1 MANKKNGKKKKDID
15 LLQGMNF
22 KFSDSSGTG
31 KKGMGY
37 GDMGMPKLN
46 LKMDLGLD
54 NLKGSAKGSKMDMG
68 LGNLKGSG
76 SKKRSGSKKDPL
88 LNLKSSKNDFGD
100 FNFSKSSMI
109 PKRKK
114 GKGSPLVTDKDLQR
128 AKKGVQK
135 LKNRFNDPRTK
146 IEKKLGLPKGYRQK
160 LQEARE
166 SGEINGSSD
175 TEKAVA
181 GVQAIK
187 DKEDYEKLKEQ
198 RKQARRNTPI
208 RRGIRKIHQKLK
220 DYGEEKPTAKPTPT
234 PKPTPKKK
242 MYVLSVMKNGV
253 AQNRYANTLAEALQL
268 KGSLIGSGYQY
279 AGMRVISA

>member
-37 GDMGMPKLN
+37 GDMGMPDIN

-54 NLKGSAKGSKMDMG
+54 NLKGSGKGSKMDMG

-146 IEKKLGLPKGYRQK
+146 IEKKLGLPKDYREK

-220 DYGEEKPTAKPTPT
+220 DYGEEKPTVKPTPT

>member
-114 GKGSPLVTDKDLQR
+114 GKGSPLVTEKDLQR

-146 IEKKLGLPKGYRQK
+146 IEKKLGLPKDYREK

-166 SGEINGSSD
+166 SGEINGRSD

-198 RKQARRNTPI
+198 RKQARRNTPV
-208 RRGIRKIHQKLK
+208 RRGLRKIHQKLK

-279 AGMRVISA
+279 AGMRVISV

>member
-1 MANKKNGKKKKDID
+1 MVKMTNGKNGKKKKDVD
-15 LLQGMNF
+15 FLEGMNF

-54 NLKGSAKGSKMDMG
+54 NLKGSAKGSKMDLG
-68 LGNLKGSG
+68 LDNLKGST
-76 SKKRSGSKKDPL
+76 KKKDPL

-109 PKRKK
+109 PKKRKK
-114 GKGSPLVTDKDLQR
+114 GQGSPLVTDKDLQR

-135 LKNRFNDPRTK
+135 VKERFNDPRTK

-166 SGEINGSSD
+166 SGEINGKSD

-181 GVQAIK
+181 GAEAIR

-220 DYGEEKPTAKPTPT
+220 DYGEEKPTVKPTPT

>member
-1 MANKKNGKKKKDID
+1 VVKMANGKNGKKKKDVD
-15 LLQGMNF
+15 FLEGMNF

-37 GDMGMPKLN
+37 GDMGMPDIN

-54 NLKGSAKGSKMDMG
+54 NLKGSGKGSKMDMG
-68 LGNLKGSG
+68 LGNLKG
-76 SKKRSGSKKDPL
+76 SGSKKDPL

-100 FNFSKSSMI
+100 FNFGKSSMI

-146 IEKKLGLPKGYRQK
+146 IEKKLGLPKDYREK

-166 SGEINGSSD
+166 SGEINGRSD

-198 RKQARRNTPI
+198 RKQARRNTPV
-208 RRGIRKIHQKLK
+208 RRGLRKIHQKLK

>member
-100 FNFSKSSMI
+100 FNFGKSSMI

-114 GKGSPLVTDKDLQR
+114 GKGSPLVTEKDLQR

-146 IEKKLGLPKGYRQK
+146 IEKKLGLPKDYREK

-198 RKQARRNTPI
+198 RKQARRNTPV
-208 RRGIRKIHQKLK
+208 RRGLRKIHQKLK

>member
-1 MANKKNGKKKKDID
+1 MANGKNGKKKKDVD
-15 LLQGMNF
+15 FLEGMNF

-37 GDMGMPKLN
+37 GDMGMPDIN

-54 NLKGSAKGSKMDMG
+54 NLKGSGKGSKMDMG

-76 SKKRSGSKKDPL
+76 SKKDPL
-88 LNLKSSKNDFGD
+88 LNLKSSKNEFGD

-114 GKGSPLVTDKDLQR
+114 GQGSPLVTDKDLQR

-146 IEKKLGLPKGYRQK
+146 IEKKLGLPKDYREK

-198 RKQARRNTPI
+198 RKQARRNTPV
-208 RRGIRKIHQKLK
+208 RRGLRKIHQKLK
-220 DYGEEKPTAKPTPT
+220 DYGEEKPTVKPTPT

>member
-1 MANKKNGKKKKDID
+1 MANGKNGKKKKDID
-15 LLQGMNF
+15 FLGDYDLG
-22 KFSDSSGTG
+22 FSDQSGTG
-31 KKGMGY
+31 KKNMGY

-54 NLKGSAKGSKMDMG
+54 NLKGSGKASKMDMG

-146 IEKKLGLPKGYRQK
+146 IEKKLGLPKDYREK

-198 RKQARRNTPI
+198 RKQARRNTPV
-208 RRGIRKIHQKLK
+208 RRGLRKIHQKLK
-220 DYGEEKPTAKPTPT
+220 DYGEEKPTVKPTPT

>member
-1 MANKKNGKKKKDID
+1 MANGKNGKKKKDID
-15 LLQGMNF
+15 FLGDYDLSFTDQ
-22 KFSDSSGTG
+22 SGTG

-54 NLKGSAKGSKMDMG
+54 NLKGSAKGSKMDLG
-68 LGNLKGSG
+68 LGNLKS
-76 SKKRSGSKKDPL
+76 SSKKDPL
-88 LNLKSSKNDFGD
+88 DNLKSSRNDFGVID
-100 FNFSKSSMI
+100 LGLG
-109 PKRKK
+109 PKTKK
-114 GKGSPLVTDKDLQR
+114 KNGKEKPIFTDKDIQR
-128 AKKGVQK
+128 TKDKIRK
-135 LKNRFNDPRTK
+135 YTTDPRSA
-146 IEKKLGLPKGYRQK
+146 IEKKLGLPKGYRK
-160 LQEARE
+160 TLQEARE
-166 SGEINGSSD
+166 SGEINGRSD

-181 GVQAIK
+181 GAEAIR

-220 DYGEEKPTAKPTPT
+220 DFGEEKPKPTPTAKPT

-242 MYVLSVMKNGV
+242 MYVLSVMKDGV
-253 AQNRYANTLAEALQL
+253 AQNRYAKTLQEALQL
-268 KGSLIGSGYQY
+268 KGDLIGSGYQY

>member
-1 MANKKNGKKKKDID
+1 MTNGKNGKKKKDVD
-15 LLQGMNF
+15 FLEGMNF

-54 NLKGSAKGSKMDMG
+54 NLKGSGKASKMDMG

-100 FNFSKSSMI
+100 FNFGKSSMI

-114 GKGSPLVTDKDLQR
+114 GKGSPLVTEKDLQR

-135 LKNRFNDPRTK
+135 LKKRFGDPRTK
-146 IEKKLGLPKGYRQK
+146 IEKKMGLPKDYRRTLEKAREIDQEK
-160 LQEARE
+160 AQEA
-166 SGEINGSSD
+166 SMVN
-175 TEKAVA
+175 A
-181 GVQAIK
+181 K
-187 DKEDYEKLKEQ
+187 DEYDEAKKKVDAHPKKQSRIEKLGK
-198 RKQARRNTPI
+198 KVY
-208 RRGIRKIHQKLK
+208 QKMK
-220 DYGEEKPTAKPTPT
+220 DYGEEKPTPNPTAKPTVT
-234 PKPTPKKK
+234 PTPKKK

-268 KGSLIGSGYQY
+268 KGALIGSGYQY

>member
-1 MANKKNGKKKKDID
+1 MTNGKNGKKKKDVD
-15 LLQGMNF
+15 FLEGMNF

-54 NLKGSAKGSKMDMG
+54 NLKGSAKGSKMDLG
-68 LGNLKGSG
+68 LDNLKGST
-76 SKKRSGSKKDPL
+76 KKKDPL

-109 PKRKK
+109 PKKRKK
-114 GKGSPLVTDKDLQR
+114 GQGSPLVTDKDLQR

-135 LKNRFNDPRTK
+135 VKERFNDPRTK

-166 SGEINGSSD
+166 SGEINGKSD

-181 GVQAIK
+181 GAEAIR

-220 DYGEEKPTAKPTPT
+220 DYGEEKPTVKPTPT